1 MTEKT
6 EDITFD
12 KLEAFLQE
20 MASATIKP
28 VPLEKSREKALIN
41 YINTAKAQIQNC
53 REIIATN
60 KSKILAWEIELEKVR
75 RGY

>member
-1 MTEKT
+1 MKEKT

-28 VPLEKSREKALIN
+28 VPLEKSRERMLID
-41 YINTAKAQIQNC
+41 YINTAKAQIQKY
-53 REIIATN
+53 REMIATN
-60 KSKILAWEIELEKVR
+60 KSKILAWEVELEKVR

>member
-1 MTEKT
+1 MKENI
-6 EDITFD
+6 EDITYD

-28 VPLEKSREKALIN
+28 VPLEKSRERMLID
-41 YINTAKAQIQNC
+41 YINTAKAQIQKY
-53 REIIATN
+53 REMIATN
-60 KSKILAWEIELEKVR
+60 KSKILAWEVELEKVR

>member
-1 MTEKT
+1 MKEKT

-28 VPLEKSREKALIN
+28 VPLEKSREKALIDN
-41 YINTAKAQIQNC
+41 INTAKAQIQNC
-53 REIIATN
+53 REIIAAN